1 MKTKTFHQILL
12 SITFFF
18 TFSLISFAQTLVTPL
33 NNNTEYISS
42 FLKKNNFEVSSITKD
57 YLKINK
63 IGKTRSIYLD
73 MKENNRYIFFNLA
86 YKVVAGTSKEKID
99 AFLKK
104 ANDLK
109 MIKTRYFE
117 TGNNIQIEYYF
128 WTQQG
133 YTQESL
139 IDAVDEFLLYIGDC
153 VKADTEKILI

>member
-1 MKTKTFHQILL
+1 MKTKTFLQILL

-18 TFSLISFAQTLVTPL
+18 AFCVISSAQTLVTPV

-73 MKENNRYIFFNLA
+73 MKDNNRYVFFNLA
-86 YKVVAGTSKEKID
+86 FKVVVGTSKEKID
-99 AFLKK
+99 IFLSKV
-104 ANDLK
+104 NDFK
-109 MIKTRYFE
+109 VIKVRYFE
-117 TGNNIQIEYYF
+117 KDNNIQLEYYF

-133 YTQESL
+133 YTEESM
-139 IDAVDEFLLYIGDC
+139 IDAVNEFLLYVGDC
-153 VKADTEKILI
+153 LKADTEKILI